1 MAAFISNQLQPLKAI
16 THNLP
21 AVVSEPAVSL
31 IGQVSP
37 PAEPDSSPRRP
48 SS

>member
-1 MAAFISNQLQPLKAI
+1 MAACVSKQLQPLKAI

-21 AVVSEPAVSL
+21 AVVTEPAVAL

-37 PAEPDSSPRRP
+37 PV
-48 SS
+48 